1 MVIVKRMNDS
11 ITARHDL
18 MFMCADTGAVITV
31 TCRGDERPVLE
42 RAVVFPASGRA
53 LWVDP
58 TLGGGSPTALAV
70 RSHGSGGRYGLRLSA
85 RAIPVAAPDRP
96 IDDETARGPS
106 VPVCIDIVFE
116 QVSRHLV
123 LESGTEPGERVA
135 LARGAGSVA
144 VGSVIHRVEGSAWS
158 ADGPGAPVD
167 CRARAVFQDG
177 SALFVTA
184 ASTGLAAALVHNS
197 RIRAVTVHDFA
208 VQGAGPERLGR
219 TISWAAGGPSPAG
232 SAAEI
237 RDPEQRVTALRPDPS
252 GQGLPVWSCA
262 PFVFV
267 RSGITGLGLVERR
280 THLTA
285 AAPATEPALEL
296 PDPF

>member
-1 MVIVKRMNDS
+1 MNDS
-11 ITARHDL
+11 ITACHDL
-18 MFMCADTGAVITV
+18 VFMCADTGTVVAVTY
-31 TCRGDERPVLE
+31 RGDERPVLE
-42 RAVVFPASGRA
+42 RAVIFPASGRA

-58 TLGGGSPTALAV
+58 ALGGGSPAALAV
-70 RSHGSGGRYGLRLSA
+70 RSRGSGGRYGLRLSA
-85 RAIPVAAPDRP
+85 RAVPVAAPDRP
-96 IDDETARGPS
+96 IDDGAATGPS
-106 VPVCIDIVFE
+106 VPVSIDIAFE
-116 QVSRHLV
+116 QASGHLV
-123 LESGTEPGERVA
+123 LESGTAPGERVA

-158 ADGPGAPVD
+158 ADGPGAPGD
-167 CRARAVFQDG
+167 RRARAVFQDG

-208 VQGAGPERLGR
+208 VRSAGSERLGR
-219 TISWAAGGPSPAG
+219 TVSWAAGGPSPAG
-232 SAAEI
+232 AAAEI

-252 GQGLPVWSCA
+252 TPGLPVWSCA

-267 RSGITGLGLVERR
+267 RSGVTGLGLVERR
-280 THLTA
+280 TRLTV